1 MVITKWSL
9 TGGESLMTSGPVAMR
24 ELTTPC
30 KRKNT
35 IQPKERIRY
44 GTMAPKVMSLTLT
57 ALIMNLHRT
66 LRE

>member
-1 MVITKWSL
+1 MA
-9 TGGESLMTSGPVAMR
+9 SGPVAMR
-24 ELTTPC
+24 ELTIPC

-44 GTMAPKVMSLTLT
+44 GTMAPKIMALTLT
-57 ALIMNLHRT
+57 APIMNLHRT